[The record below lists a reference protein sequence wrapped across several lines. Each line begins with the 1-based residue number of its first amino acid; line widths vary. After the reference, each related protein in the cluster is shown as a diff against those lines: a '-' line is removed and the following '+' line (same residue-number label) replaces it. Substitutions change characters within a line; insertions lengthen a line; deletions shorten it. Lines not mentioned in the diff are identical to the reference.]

1 MPPSPESAS
10 QLPLPPPTPV
20 EISLM
25 SENDHYVFRTET
37 GQSLYVRTA
46 DRTLESTCGETCLR
60 DWSPLAASGKR
71 TRSVGDWDSFTGV
84 DGKLQWA
91 YRGKP
96 VYTYRAA
103 CTAPPESIP
112 AEHWQLLQP

>member
-25 SENDHYVFRTET
+25 IENDQYVFRTET
-37 GQSLYVRTA
+37 GQSLYVRAA
-46 DRTLESTCGETCLR
+46 DRRLESTCGEACLR
-60 DWSPLAASGKR
+60 DWSPLAASGKQ
-71 TRSVGDWDSFTGV
+71 TRSVGDWDSFSGV
-84 DGKLQWA
+84 DGTLQWA

-96 VYTYRAA
+96 VYTYRTAL
-103 CTAPPESIP
+103 TAPPGSFP
-112 AEHWQLLQP
+112 AAHWQLLKP

>member
-1 MPPSPESAS
+1 MPPSPDFAS

-25 SENDHYVFRTET
+25 IENDQYVFRTET

-46 DRTLESTCGETCLR
+46 DRRLESTCGYVCLR
-60 DWSPLAASGKR
+60 DWSPLAASGKHA
-71 TRSVGDWDSFTGV
+71 RSVGDWDSFTGV
-84 DGKLQWA
+84 DGTLQWA

-96 VYTYRAA
+96 VYTYRADLA
-103 CTAPPESIP
+103 APPGSLQ
-112 AEHWQLLQP
+112 AGHWRLLQP